1 MGAKAGNMRL
11 AGDAS
16 ARLRE
21 AASQA
26 IQERRAAMKDRLE
39 AHRQNHEH
47 RDHDENHDHERSGM
61 YHRHNDE
68 DKESMPGDGKFDTR
82 NKFKGGPPMIS
93 NPRSPVGE
101 PMSPP
106 VANPVSMPMQSSGPA
121 F

>member
-21 AASQA
+21 AASQG
-26 IQERRAAMKDRLE
+26 IQERREAMKDRLE
-39 AHRQNHEH
+39 AHRQNH
-47 RDHDENHDHERSGM
+47 DHERSGM
-61 YHRHNDE
+61 YHRRNDE
-68 DKESMPGDGKFDTR
+68 DKESMSDGGRFDAR

-93 NPRSPVGE
+93 NPMSPVGN
-101 PMSPP
+101 PISPS
-106 VANPVSMPMQSSGPA
+106 VANPVSMPRQSSGPA